1 MANQQRPVT
10 IYAVLDLDYRYNT
23 EPDGARQSDDD
34 DDDYE
39 NNIIYALTY
48 KLQRK
53 IDEIVEK
60 NNEKKRKRKVV
71 NVTVVGAAD
80 KSDASCISVLLERVL
95 CLLNAISEPIYNNK
109 KTVVRFKDF
118 VLLNKNKY
126 GKVLRPR
133 TGHLLASDSP
143 PSDVSGHL
151 VFLTSRPYTR
161 ALLKDKRSW
170 WGSTAGRLTS
180 VSKLKWTGIR

>member
-10 IYAVLDLDYRYNT
+10 IYAVLDLDCWYNT
-23 EPDGARQSDDD
+23 EADDIGQSDN

-39 NNIIYALTY
+39 NNIMFALTH
-48 KLQRK
+48 KLRSK
-53 IDEIVEK
+53 IGKIMEK
-60 NNEKKRKRKVV
+60 NNKKKRKSKLV

-80 KSDASCISVLLERVL
+80 KTDAGYLSVMLERVL
-95 CLLNAISEPIYNNK
+95 CLLNVISEPKYNK

-133 TGHLLASDSP
+133 KGHLRASDSP
-143 PSDVSGHL
+143 PSDVSGHV
-151 VFLTSRPYTR
+151 VFLSSRPYIR
-161 ALLKDKRSW
+161 ALLKDRRSW
-170 WGSTAGRLTS
+170 WGDTVGRLTS